1 MKSLR
6 SFLSRILPALAF
18 AGFVSCGEDTVAG
31 KTTTTTNGGGNLQ
44 AVGPSGQPLS
54 GCVALAARSWD
65 PVRGMPGA
73 VDTLRG
79 DGAGTIRL
87 ERESYAFL
95 EIRDDASGLGARIQR
110 VSLPD
115 GNRQMV
121 RLDTLR
127 RIQGRWADRSSVAA
141 GRLFLDSSFHSVALG
156 GDGSFVFRG
165 VSEGAYALLLDA
177 NAAAPRRMGSVRLE
191 ERDVRFLGPGNVILQ
206 DDTTGSP
213 LWIDDFETGSVFP
226 PIHGVVP
233 GVSPWYVWA
242 SLATTLLPASTEVDS
257 IRRAIGPDPDRAG
270 NSFHF
275 RFATDDPYS
284 WVAVGIT
291 NMEMDLSERTRLC
304 FAYRSDSLVKIQFQR
319 DSVGMVRPAV
329 SASVP
334 SSREWKDVCV
344 ATSDLVANADNPD
357 SLKTWN
363 SFGKKVL
370 VIEFQVPSGGTF
382 LDLDDIRMR

>member
-1 MKSLR
+1 MKPLR
-6 SFLSRILPALAF
+6 SFLSRILPVLAF

-31 KTTTTTNGGGNLQ
+31 KTTTTTNGGGTLQ

-54 GCVALAARSWD
+54 GCVALAARGWD
-65 PVRGMPGA
+65 PVRGMPGP

-87 ERESYAFL
+87 ESASYAFL
-95 EIRDDASGLGARIQR
+95 EIRDDGSGLGARIQR

-115 GNRQMV
+115 GNRQVV

-127 RIQGRWADRSSVAA
+127 RIQGRWAERSGVAA

-156 GDGSFVFRG
+156 GDDAFVFQG
-165 VSEGAYALLLDA
+165 VPEGAYALLLDA
-177 NAAAPRRMGSVRLE
+177 DAPARRLGVVRLE
-191 ERDVRFLGPGNVILQ
+191 NGDVAFQGSGNVLL
-206 DDTTGSP
+206 DNDTTGSP

-226 PIHGVVP
+226 MVHGAVP

-242 SLATTLLPASTEVDS
+242 SLSTTLLPGSTEVDS
-257 IRRAIGPDPDRAG
+257 IRRAIGPDPGRAG

-275 RFATDDPYS
+275 RFATNDPYS

-291 NMEMDLSERTRLC
+291 NLRMDLSARTRLC

-357 SLKTWN
+357 SLKTWGG
-363 SFGKKVL
+363 FGKKVL